1 METLLVSPLDGERGL
16 RLLGELDMQ
25 SAHVFR
31 EALAN
36 LPGAG
41 QTTLDLSELTFIDSS
56 GLHAILDFANGVN
69 GNGALVLAGMSPMWF
84 GCSRSRTSQTIR
96 SSTSGGGSGVG

>member
-31 EALAN
+31 EALAS

-69 GNGALVLAGMSPMWF
+69 GNGALVLAGMSPMMVRLF
-84 GCSRSRTSQTIR
+84 EITNIADHLKLDIR
-96 SSTSGGGSGVG
+96 GR